1 MSFTCNLCS
10 YTFSTKWNLVRH
22 SKRKTSCVSVKN
34 QNCIPNLRNCIPK
47 NEICIPKNE
56 ICITTQNNTP
66 NIAINPIN
74 LYICMY
80 CNKSYNNRKSKYKHQ
95 KLCKN
100 VDKSNKKEE
109 NIQNIKEILRKIKNT
124 DKSLIVENDV
134 LKIKKNN
141 NIKSRDTVL
150 NKLPNKLL
158 TKKIVNITNNNITN
172 NNITNNTNS
181 NNTINNNVTIN
192 INAFGSENLEALT
205 LPTIKRIFSKKYGCL
220 NSALSEIYANIPEN
234 NNFYLANKGNSKFM
248 RLYNGKKCI
257 YEKTNKFKT
266 ILSDNTMNH
275 LEVLLE
281 DNKEN
286 IVKKHREVIEKVI
299 DDYFGGKLT
308 ERYDDEVELFIMNH
322 TDDMKEVL
330 TSTLQKLK
338 NK

>member
-1 MSFTCNLCS
+1 MSFNCVRCLK
-10 YTFSTKWNLVRH
+10 TFKTNWHLDRH
-22 SKRKTSCVSVKN
+22 SNRKSSCVSVTN
-34 QNCIPNLRNCIPK
+34 RNGGKK
-47 NEICIPKNE
+47 NEISGSKSGKSSKKYVKSSTI
-56 ICITTQNNTP
+56 QNNTP
-66 NIAINPIN
+66 NMAINPIN
-74 LYICMY
+74 LFICMY
-80 CNKSYNNRKSKYKHQ
+80 CNKSYNNKYSKYKHQ

-100 VDKSNKKEE
+100 VDKINKKEE

-124 DKSLIVENDV
+124 DKSLVVENDV
-134 LKIKKNN
+134 LKIKKNK

-181 NNTINNNVTIN
+181 NNTVTNNVTIN
-192 INAFGSENLEALT
+192 INAFGNENLEALT

-220 NSALSEIYANIPEN
+220 NSALSEIYAKIPEN

-248 RLYNGKKCI
+248 RLYNGNKCI
-257 YEKTNKFKT
+257 YERTNKFKT